1 MAQTLNFTTKR
12 GDTFR
17 RVTFQIN
24 INEIPLDLT
33 DGDVKMQLRKEAGGV
48 IALEPALTIFDAEN
62 GEFAIDEQIINIL
75 AGKYKYDIQ
84 VTTEDGNVNTWISG
98 LFTITDDIT
107 R

>member
-12 GDTFR
+12 GDTFK

-24 INEIPLDLT
+24 INELPLDLT

-62 GEFAIDEQIINIL
+62 GQFAIDEQIINIT
-75 AGKYKYDIQ
+75 ACNYKYDIQ